1 MVAHVDVPGCGARP
15 VHKDHGL
22 DDRNESGVTS
32 GVAQTQAESAVMA
45 STAAKF
51 DQVND
56 SLQSMLSTLM
66 SELSVL
72 SASWKGMGAA
82 AFEQVKTQYAADL
95 KSLNQ
100 ALSQTAGSIRQ
111 SGVGYDASD
120 TEAASR
126 VARSGGQ
133 FNLPL

>member
-1 MVAHVDVPGCGARP
+1 M
-15 VHKDHGL
+15 
-22 DDRNESGVTS
+22 TS
-32 GVAQTQAESAVMA
+32 GVAQTQAQSAVMA

-72 SASWKGMGAA
+72 SSAWKGRGAT
-82 AFEQVKTQYAADL
+82 AFEHVKTQYAADL
-95 KSLNQ
+95 KKLNQ
-100 ALSQTAGSIRQ
+100 ALSETSESIRA
-111 SGVGYDASD
+111 SGIGYDATD

-126 VARSGGQ
+126 VSSTGGNFQ
-133 FNLPL
+133 LPL

>member
-1 MVAHVDVPGCGARP
+1 MDFGARRP
-15 VHKDHGL
+15 K
-22 DDRNESGVTS
+22 RESGVTS
-32 GVAQTQAESAVMA
+32 GVAQTKAESAVMA

-72 SASWKGMGAA
+72 SSTWKGLGAT
-82 AFEQVKTQYAADL
+82 AFEQVKQQYAADL

-100 ALSQTAGSIRQ
+100 ALSETASSIRQ

-120 TEAASR
+120 SEAAHR
-126 VARSGGQ
+126 VSNTGGN